1 MARFKKWIIGAAVF
15 FILFTV
21 VGFFVLPPVVKP
33 YLLETVSKTINRQ
46 VSLAD
51 LSFNPYTLTATLR

>member
-1 MARFKKWIIGAAVF
+1 MARFGKWIIGAAVAL
-15 FILFTV
+15 ILFTV
-21 VGFFVLPPVVKP
+21 IGFFVVPPVVKP
-33 YLLETVSKTINRQ
+33 YLLETVSKTISRP